1 MTYDVNLPRDHQPVY
16 PNRCVRCHC
25 DPQGNSIVLWT
36 HMVGW
41 WTFLLLFFGWPVST
55 TVPACRSCKL
65 QIRVQRLGLWI
76 FMLLL
81 SFIFMWFVW
90 PMVDDFVPKVAGK
103 WVAVGMIMICALP
116 FFIWQLIV
124 PPCFDFTA
132 YQQSIDYEFKDH
144 DYAVEF
150 ANLNRHAD
158 WVKVDG

>member
-1 MTYDVNLPRDHQPVY
+1 
-16 PNRCVRCHC
+16 
-25 DPQGNSIVLWT
+25 
-36 HMVGW
+36 
-41 WTFLLLFFGWPVST
+41 
-55 TVPACRSCKL
+55 
-65 QIRVQRLGLWI
+65 
-76 FMLLL
+76 MLLL

-90 PMVDDFVPKVAGK
+90 PMVDDFVPKVVRK
-103 WVAVGMIMICALP
+103 WVAVGMLMICALP